1 MSLEPSETPFE
12 RPFAPAIAAVGTAV
26 PPHYATREETCAGL
40 RRLWAGKGDALA
52 LVERVQRSIE
62 VRGRHL
68 ALPIEAY
75 YDASTFAE
83 QNRRW
88 NTCAIELGE
97 AACRAA
103 LERAGI
109 AAEDVDHIVF
119 VSVTG
124 ISAPSLDARLV
135 GRLGFRR
142 DIKRTPIFGLGCVA
156 GVAGIARVADVLRA
170 YPAHTALL
178 LSVELCS
185 LTLQRD
191 DTSAANVIAA
201 QLFADGA
208 AAVVVRGA
216 QVAWNDAWND
226 ARGGA
231 RGARAGAGGAAVLAT
246 QAVFYPDTE
255 RMMGWD
261 VVDSGFR
268 VVLSAGVPAL
278 VREHVR
284 RDVDGFLARH
294 GLSRGDVRH
303 WIVHT
308 GGPKVLEAVAE
319 TLELPEHA
327 LDRSWRSLRE
337 IGNVSS
343 ASVLFVLRD
352 FLDEPGARPG
362 DYGVMMAFGPGFC
375 SEIALLRW

>member
-1 MSLEPSETPFE
+1 MSTGHHEM
-12 RPFAPAIAAVGTAV
+12 PFAPMIAAVGTAL
-26 PPHYATREETCAGL
+26 PPHYATQEETCAGL

-68 ALPIEAY
+68 AMPVEAY
-75 YDASTFAE
+75 HAASTFAE

-88 NTCAIELGE
+88 NACALELGE
-97 AACRAA
+97 RACRAA
-103 LERAGI
+103 LERAGLLP
-109 AAEDVDHIVF
+109 EDIDQIVF

-135 GRLGFRR
+135 NRLGFRR
-142 DIKRTPIFGLGCVA
+142 DVKRTPIFGLGCVA
-156 GVAGIARVADVLRA
+156 GVAGVARVTDTLRA
-170 YPAHTALL
+170 FPAHTSLL

-208 AAVVVRGA
+208 AAVVARGA
-216 QVAWNDAWND
+216 QA
-226 ARGGA
+226 ARKSG
-231 RGARAGAGGAAVLAT
+231 RAGGAAVLAT
-246 QAVFYPDTE
+246 HAVFYPDTE
-255 RMMGWD
+255 HIMGWD

-284 RDVDGFLARH
+284 RDVDAFLARH
-294 GLSRGDVRH
+294 GLSRRDVRH

-319 TLELPEHA
+319 TLELPGDA

-352 FLDEPGARPG
+352 FLDEPCARPG
-362 DYGVMMAFGPGFC
+362 DHGVMMAFGPGFC
-375 SEIALLRW
+375 SEMALLRW

>member
-1 MSLEPSETPFE
+1 MSSEVPE
-12 RPFAPAIAAVGTAV
+12 MPFAPTITAVGTAL
-26 PPHYATREETCAGL
+26 PPHYATQDETCAGL

-52 LVERVQRSIE
+52 LVERVRRSIE

-68 ALPIEAY
+68 ALPIEEYHAP
-75 YDASTFAE
+75 STFAA
-83 QNRRW
+83 QNRRFGA
-88 NTCAIELGE
+88 CAMELGE
-97 AACRAA
+97 RACRAA
-103 LERAGI
+103 LERAGL
-109 AAEDVDHIVF
+109 APEDVDHIVF

-135 GRLGFRR
+135 NRLGFRR
-142 DIKRTPIFGLGCVA
+142 DIKRTPVFGLGCVA
-156 GVAGIARVADVLRA
+156 GVAGIGRVTDTLRA
-170 YPAHTALL
+170 FPGHTSLL

-208 AAVVVRGA
+208 AAVVARGA
-216 QVAWNDAWND
+216 QA
-226 ARGGA
+226 ARKGA
-231 RGARAGAGGAAVLAT
+231 RPGGAAVLDA

-255 RMMGWD
+255 HIMGWD
-261 VVDSGFR
+261 VVDTGFR

-284 RDVDGFLARH
+284 RDVDAFLARH
-294 GLSRGDVRH
+294 RLTRGDVRH

-308 GGPKVLEAVAE
+308 GGPKVLEAITE
-319 TLELPEHA
+319 TLELPEDA
-327 LDRSWRSLRE
+327 LARSWRSLRE

-352 FLDEPGARPG
+352 FLDEASARPG
-362 DYGVMMAFGPGFC
+362 DLGVMMAFGPGFC

>member
-1 MSLEPSETPFE
+1 MSAEVPEM
-12 RPFAPAIAAVGTAV
+12 PFAPTITAVGTAL
-26 PPHYATREETCAGL
+26 PPHYATQDETCAGL

-52 LVERVQRSIE
+52 LVERVRRSIE

-68 ALPIEAY
+68 ALPLEAY
-75 YDASTFAE
+75 HAPSTFAE

-88 NTCAIELGE
+88 GACAMDLGE
-97 AACRAA
+97 RACRAA
-103 LERAGI
+103 LERAGLGP
-109 AAEDVDHIVF
+109 EDVDHIVF

-135 GRLGFRR
+135 NRLGFRR
-142 DIKRTPIFGLGCVA
+142 DIKRTPVFGLGCVA
-156 GVAGIARVADVLRA
+156 GVAGVGRVTDTLRA
-170 YPAHTALL
+170 FPGHTSLL

-208 AAVVVRGA
+208 AAVVARGA
-216 QVAWNDAWND
+216 QAAR
-226 ARGGA
+226 RGG
-231 RGARAGAGGAAVLAT
+231 RTGGAAVLDA

-255 RMMGWD
+255 HIMGWD
-261 VVDSGFR
+261 VVDTGFR

-284 RDVDGFLARH
+284 RDVDAFLARH
-294 GLSRGDVRH
+294 RLARGDIRH

-308 GGPKVLEAVAE
+308 GGPKVLEAITE
-319 TLELPEHA
+319 TLELPDEA
-327 LDRSWRSLRE
+327 LARSWRSLRE

-352 FLDEPGARPG
+352 FLDEASARPG
-362 DYGVMMAFGPGFC
+362 DFGVMMAFGPGFC